1 MSRFAWKWETHEE
14 KEAPMSSNSQAIIYL
29 EAIIDIPED
38 SAISDGTVVIREPL
52 IPEKANL
59 ALTFDLQTGELVD
72 ARKG

>member
-14 KEAPMSSNSQAIIYL
+14 KEAPMSSSQAIIYL

-59 ALTFDLQTGELVD
+59 QLTFDLQTGELVD

>member
-14 KEAPMSSNSQAIIYL
+14 RELPMSNKQAIIYL
-29 EAIIDIPED
+29 EAVIDIPED
-38 SAISDGTVVIREPL
+38 TDISDGTVVIREPA

-59 ALTFDLQTGELVD
+59 MLTFNLDTGELVD